1 MASTGVFFGRF
12 HIITLRDYFLSYHLY
27 SAWNESLL
35 NYSNY
40 LVFFSKCNKVNSSLK
55 NVLFKRLQVFK
66 YMLLRGGVTSYLN
79 GGF

>member
-1 MASTGVFFGRF
+1 MASTGVFFVRF

-66 YMLLRGGVTSYLN
+66 YMLLGGV
-79 GGF
+79 

>member
-66 YMLLRGGVTSYLN
+66 HMLLGGVTSYLN